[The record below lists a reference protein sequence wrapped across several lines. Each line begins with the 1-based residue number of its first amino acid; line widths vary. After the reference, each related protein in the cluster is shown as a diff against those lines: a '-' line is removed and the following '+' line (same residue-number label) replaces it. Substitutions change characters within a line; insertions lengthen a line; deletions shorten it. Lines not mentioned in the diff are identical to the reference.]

1 MVSLSGS
8 SVTATEPA
16 VLPSSTA
23 ESVPTTPAG
32 DEKHNPTS
40 PVEDEKRPSTSRR
53 PSLPHHASSPIP
65 TEAAVLGAVLGAA
78 GFVLEDE
85 EKADAAATAFKH
97 HQSPAATPPPHEN
110 GTAHEEK
117 QRHVVAE
124 NGVPTTGTGTGTG
137 ATTETELTQGESE
150 EEADDEVVFPGNTQ
164 LALLTF
170 GLCVATFTV
179 ALGE

>member
-23 ESVPTTPAG
+23 ESAPSTPAG

-53 PSLPHHASSPIP
+53 PSLKHHASSPIP
-65 TEAAVLGAVLGAA
+65 TEAAVLGAT

-85 EKADAAATAFKH
+85 EKADAATAFKH
-97 HQSPAATPPPHEN
+97 HQSPAPTTTYEN
-110 GTAHEEK
+110 GTGHEEK

-137 ATTETELTQGESE
+137 TTTETELTQGESE

>member
-1 MVSLSGS
+1 L
-8 SVTATEPA
+8 
-16 VLPSSTA
+16 
-23 ESVPTTPAG
+23 
-32 DEKHNPTS
+32 
-40 PVEDEKRPSTSRR
+40 
-53 PSLPHHASSPIP
+53 
-65 TEAAVLGAVLGAA
+65 
-78 GFVLEDE
+78 VLEDE

-97 HQSPAATPPPHEN
+97 LQSPAPTTTHEN

-137 ATTETELTQGESE
+137 TGTTTETELTQGGSE

>member
-1 MVSLSGS
+1 MASYS
-8 SVTATEPA
+8 SPSEPSAAATEPA

-23 ESVPTTPAG
+23 ESVPATPAD

-40 PVEDEKRPSTSRR
+40 PVDDEKRHSTDRR
-53 PSLPHHASSPIP
+53 PSLNHHASSPIP
-65 TEAAVLGAVLGAA
+65 AETLALGAV

-97 HQSPAATPPPHEN
+97 HQSSPPAPYEHRTGQEKKGPHLVE
-110 GTAHEEK
+110 
-117 QRHVVAE
+117 E
-124 NGVPTTGTGTGTG
+124 NGVVAPATGT
-137 ATTETELTQGESE
+137 TTDTEETQVGSE
-150 EEADDEVVFPGNTQ
+150 GDAEEEVVFPGNTQ